1 MPAVKVKK
9 TNQLIL
15 LSVVSSV
22 LVKKLAYYQTYVS
35 VSFMK
40 NQHKYVS
47 VKKLL
52 P

>member
-1 MPAVKVKK
+1 MPAVKVKE
-9 TNQLIL
+9 NEPVDIA
-15 LSVVSSV
+15 SSV
-22 LVKKLAYYQTYVS
+22 LVKKLVYYQTYVS

-40 NQHKYVS
+40 NQRKYVS